1 MENLTVN
8 EGKTEAIISHFT
20 VIGLIIGFILNMNK
34 RNDFASFYIRQMLG
48 LNVLQLLNGWVVYR
62 YLGSNAGWIV
72 GVLLFVLWLI
82 SLLAVLKGEKK
93 LVPVVGEQFQNLFK
107 GI

>member
-8 EGKTEAIISHFT
+8 EGKTAAIISHFT
-20 VIGLIIGFILNMNK
+20 VIGLIVAFVLNMNNK
-34 RNDFASFYIRQMLG
+34 NAFASFYIRQMLG
-48 LNVLQLLNGWVVYR
+48 LNILYMANIWIVYR
-62 YLGSNAGWIV
+62 YLGNITGWAV
-72 GVLLFVLWLI
+72 GLFLFAFWII

-93 LVPVVGEQFQNLFK
+93 LIPVVGEQFQNLFK

>member
-20 VIGLIIGFILNMNK
+20 VIGLIIAFVLNMNK
-34 RNDFASFYIRQMLG
+34 KNAFASFYIRQMLG
-48 LNVLQLLNGWVVYR
+48 LNVLYMINIWVVYR
-62 YLGSNAGWIV
+62 YLNSNIGWVV

>member
-8 EGKTEAIISHFT
+8 EGKTAAIISHFT
-20 VIGLIIGFILNMNK
+20 IIGLIIAFVLNMNNK
-34 RNDFASFYIRQMLG
+34 NAFASFYIRQMLG
-48 LNVLQLLNGWVVYR
+48 LNILYMANIWIIYR
-62 YLGSNAGWIV
+62 YLGNTIGWAV
-72 GVLLFVLWLI
+72 GVLLFALWII